1 MSQTKPFTV
10 LDIFKDQATAFKFA
24 SVLGLQMGQVFPAAF
39 FGMML
44 TGIYR
49 ENGLPLDML
58 WVFTIP
64 AIPTWLRPLWAPFV
78 DRVGSRRFGMRK
90 TWILPCTTL
99 GALAYLM
106 LGWFEPTLDNLAVII
121 VLLFIKGIIMSTQ
134 DIAIGGYMVE
144 NLNDRERAAGAATID
159 IGRNIARFVSLAGI
173 VWIYGAFG
181 WATASTAA
189 ASLLILFSLPAL
201 VRTEPPPPPEV
212 QAARSRGEQPSFFG
226 MMQRHDIRVLVPLFM
241 LLAFSASLIP
251 SLIVPFMVDLGF
263 TSAEI
268 GPKILAPVGLLGTV
282 IGASVAVWI
291 LGRVGYKRS
300 MFIGAIV
307 IFPAVVPIMWLA
319 SLNQPGLLIVQVVI
333 FNAIVLPSLIEV
345 AVGASRLK
353 WAAKKQAATD
363 YATFVVAGSI
373 AANAAL
379 AVGGF
384 LADWL
389 GYFWYFAL
397 TGIFVSICCLI
408 FYSLFDLVESLVS
421 ERDAEELRSRLATP
435 ENPDLVSDSSH

>member
-1 MSQTKPFTV
+1 MDQPRPFTV
-10 LDIFKDQATAFKFA
+10 VDIFQDRATAFKFSA
-24 SVLGLQMGQVFPAAF
+24 VLGLQMGQVFPAAF

-78 DRVGSRRFGMRK
+78 DRVGSPRFGMRK

-99 GALAYLM
+99 GAGAYLL
-106 LGWFEPTLDNLAVII
+106 LGFFEPSVDNLEII
-121 VLLFIKGIIMSTQ
+121 IALLFLKGIIMSTQ
-134 DIAIGGYMVE
+134 DIAIDGYMVE
-144 NLNDRERAAGAATID
+144 NLSDRERAAGAATID

-173 VWIYGAFG
+173 VWIYGVYG
-181 WATASTAA
+181 WTAASSAA

-201 VRTEPPPPPEV
+201 FRKEPPPPVEV
-212 QAARSRGEQPSFFG
+212 EAARSRGEQPTFFG
-226 MMQRHDIRVLVPLFM
+226 MIQRQDIRVLVPLFM

-251 SLIVPFMVDLGF
+251 ALIVPFLVDLGF

-268 GPKILAPVGLLGTV
+268 GPKILAPVGLLGTI
-282 IGASVAVWI
+282 IGASIAVWV

-300 MFIGAIV
+300 MLLGAIV
-307 IFPAVVPIMWLA
+307 IFPAALPIMWLA

-333 FNAIVLPSLIEV
+333 FNGIVLPSLIEV

-353 WAAKKQAATD
+353 WASKKQAATD

-384 LADWL
+384 LAEWL
-389 GYFWYFAL
+389 GYFWYFAG
-397 TGIFVSICCLI
+397 TGVFVSICCLV
-408 FYSLFDLVESLVS
+408 FYSLFDTIESLVNQ
-421 ERDAEELRSRLATP
+421 RDADEALHQNISTTSTINA
-435 ENPDLVSDSSH
+435 